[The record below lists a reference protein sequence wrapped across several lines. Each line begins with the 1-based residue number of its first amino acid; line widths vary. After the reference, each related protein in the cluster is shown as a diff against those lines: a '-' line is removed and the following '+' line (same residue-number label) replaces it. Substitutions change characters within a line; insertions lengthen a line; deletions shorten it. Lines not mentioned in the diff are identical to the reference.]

1 MNLDVQG
8 LPGQVLSMADLPDED
23 LIIVLDSAGAR
34 RLGAEYQM
42 SDISEK
48 SEKPREYRVEMTD
61 KTTGQIELFDME
73 SGHSIATRFS
83 AGVTAFTVEDL
94 EVLVSGFADQGDYFD
109 IGLNQSISGDA
120 RNIEAMINLSVR
132 NSERSSF
139 QDDFRSIAL
148 GVGSQLES
156 GVWSSDPQLRCAMQL
171 LLVKSS
177 GVNLDEEANF
187 ASKAAAQILQAARE
201 MFDTLV
207 NIM

>member
-1 MNLDVQG
+1 
-8 LPGQVLSMADLPDED
+8 
-23 LIIVLDSAGAR
+23 
-34 RLGAEYQM
+34 
-42 SDISEK
+42 
-48 SEKPREYRVEMTD
+48 
-61 KTTGQIELFDME
+61 ME

-120 RNIEAMINLSVR
+120 RNLEAMINLSVR

-156 GVWSSDPQLRCAMQL
+156 GRMVERSANAMRDAAL
-171 LLVKSS
+171 ASEDELS
-177 GVNLDEEANF
+177 GVNLDEEASRLLEQQQ
-187 ASKAAAQILQAARE
+187 AYKAAAQILQAARE